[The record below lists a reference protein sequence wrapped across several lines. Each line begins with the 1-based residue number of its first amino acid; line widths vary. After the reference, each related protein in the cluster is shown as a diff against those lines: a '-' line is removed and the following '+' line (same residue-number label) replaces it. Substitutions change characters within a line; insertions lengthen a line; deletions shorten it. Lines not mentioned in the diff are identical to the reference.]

1 MEIEVVGH
9 LFVEEQAEF
18 VEKAGTDKQ
27 FADGAVDMTVN
38 VMDMAAGTADMAVS
52 KVGMI
57 EDMDDKIGSTVET
70 VSIGFVVGFHAA
82 MAWVHSMSFVHT
94 SDHS

>member
-1 MEIEVVGH
+1 MVH
-9 LFVEEQAEF
+9 LLVEEQALL
-18 VEKAGTDKQ
+18 VEEVG
-27 FADGAVDMTVN
+27 ADRQLAEDAADMVEN
-38 VMDMAAGTADMAVS
+38 VMDMAIGTIDMAVS

-57 EDMDDKIGSTVET
+57 EDIHYRIGSTVET
-70 VSIGFVVGFHAA
+70 VSIGFVVGFDAA